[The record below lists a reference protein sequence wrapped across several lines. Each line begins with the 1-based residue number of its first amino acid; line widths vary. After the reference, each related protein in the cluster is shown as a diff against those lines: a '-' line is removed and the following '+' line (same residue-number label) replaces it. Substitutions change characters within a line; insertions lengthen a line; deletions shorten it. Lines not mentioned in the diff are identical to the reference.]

1 MVRTGRPP
9 KSPDEIL
16 EARVE
21 FRLLPEEKEQ
31 LEQAADMAELKLSA
45 WMRDRLQKAATREL
59 GKMKK
64 GKPS

>member
-31 LEQAADMAELKLSA
+31 LEEAAAISDMKLSA
-45 WMRDRLQKAATREL
+45 WIRKRLLSVAAKEI
-59 GKMKK
+59 KK
-64 GKPS
+64 QSGA